1 MHTQTPSGAGPTLY
15 TKALAG
21 AVASSLPGE
30 ALLYPAPFR
39 STPAIE
45 VRS

>member
-1 MHTQTPSGAGPTLY
+1 MQMQTPSGAGPTSY
-15 TKALAG
+15 TKALAS

-39 STPAIE
+39 SAPAIE
-45 VRS
+45 VHS